1 VRYFVLATDY
11 DGTLAHDGVTDDATI
26 AALERFRAS
35 GGRPILVTGRELPEL
50 RQVFARFDLFDR
62 IVAENGGVMLDP
74 VTRRERILGPPAN
87 ARFVEALRARGVSPL
102 SVGRTIVATV
112 EPHERSALDA
122 IRSLGL
128 ELHVVFN
135 KGAVMMLPSGVN
147 KATGLCAALEDLGLS
162 PHNVAG
168 IGDAENDHAF
178 LDLCELSVA
187 VANSIP
193 SLLDHVDLVTDG
205 ARGAGVQELIDRL
218 LADEPEA
225 ILSPHRHWLS
235 IGKAG
240 DRDVAIEP
248 HGSHVLICG
257 PAGSGK
263 SMLTTTLL
271 EELANARYQFCLV
284 DPEGDYEEF
293 PRGISIGTA
302 QAPPPIEEVISALR
316 RADQNVI
323 VSLAALAEADGPGY
337 FASLV
342 PRLRELGTRT
352 GRPHWLIVDGAHQ
365 VLPPDWPAAAAVA
378 QGRWTSLAFVTLN
391 PQLVAPAALEAIDVF
406 IAIGEVTRATARTL
420 DDRGFVADL
429 KPVPP
434 GFATIWNAASGSEGL
449 LFTMRRPEESHRRSG
464 RAFVER
470 VRQ

>member
-1 VRYFVLATDY
+1 VRYFILATDY

-26 AALERFRAS
+26 SALERFRAS
-35 GGRPILVTGRELPEL
+35 GGRPILVTGRELADL
-50 RQVFARFDLFDR
+50 RQVFTRFDLFER

-74 VTRRERILGPPAN
+74 ATRRERILGPPAN
-87 ARFVEALRARGVSPL
+87 PRFVEALRARGVSPL

-122 IRSLGL
+122 IRQLGL

-135 KGAVMMLPSGVN
+135 KGAVMMLPSGIN

-205 ARGAGVQELIDRL
+205 ARGFGVQQLIDRL

-225 ILSPHRHWLS
+225 ILSPHRHWLT
-235 IGKAG
+235 IGAA
-240 DRDVAIEP
+240 DNRDVTIEP
-248 HGSHVLICG
+248 HGSHLLICG

-271 EELANARYQFCLV
+271 EELAAARYQFCLI

-293 PRGISIGTA
+293 PRGISIGTSM
-302 QAPPPIEEVISALR
+302 APPPIEEVASALR

-323 VSLAALAEADGPGY
+323 VSLAALSEADRPGY

-342 PRLRELGTRT
+342 PRLRELGTRM

-365 VLPPDWPAAAAVA
+365 VLPTDWPATAAIA
-378 QGRWTSLAFVTLN
+378 QGRWTSLAFVTLH

-406 IAIGEVTRATARTL
+406 IAIGELTRATARTL
-420 DDRGFVADL
+420 EERGFSANPR
-429 KPVPP
+429 PVLP
-434 GFATIWNAASGSEGL
+434 GQATIWNSTSGPDGL
-449 LFTMRRPEESHRRSG
+449 LFGMRRPEESHRRPG
-464 RAFVER
+464 RAYAER
-470 VRQ
+470 MPD

>member
-1 VRYFVLATDY
+1 MRYFILATDY

-35 GGRPILVTGRELPEL
+35 GGRPILVTGRELPDL
-50 RQVFARFDLFDR
+50 RQVFTRFDLFDR

-74 VTRRERILGPPAN
+74 ATRRERVLGPHAN
-87 ARFVEALRARGVSPL
+87 QRFVEALRARGVSPL

-122 IRSLGL
+122 IRQLGL

-135 KGAVMMLPSGVN
+135 KGAVMMLPSGIN

-178 LDLCELSVA
+178 LDVCELSVA
-187 VANSIP
+187 VANAIP
-193 SLLDHVDLVTDG
+193 SLLDHVDIVTDG
-205 ARGAGVQELIDRL
+205 ARGLGVQQLIDRL

-225 ILSPHRHWLS
+225 ILSPHRHWLT
-235 IGKAG
+235 IGAA
-240 DRDVAIEP
+240 DNHEATIEP

-271 EELANARYQFCLV
+271 EELAAARYQFCLI
-284 DPEGDYEEF
+284 DPDGDYEEF
-293 PRGISIGTA
+293 PRGMSIGTSM
-302 QAPPPIEEVISALR
+302 APPPIEEVISALR

-323 VSLAALAEADGPGY
+323 VSLAALSEADRPGY

-342 PRLRELGTRT
+342 PRLGELGTRT

-365 VLPPDWPAAAAVA
+365 VLPSDWPATAAIA
-378 QGRWTSLAFVTLN
+378 QGRWTSLALVTLN
-391 PQLVAPAALEAIDVF
+391 PQLVAPAALEVIDVL
-406 IAIGEVTRATARTL
+406 IAIGELTRTTARTL
-420 DDRGFVADL
+420 EEKGFSAN
-429 KPVPP
+429 PRAVPA
-434 GFATIWNAASGSEGL
+434 GQATIWNSTSGPDGL
-449 LFTMRRPEESHRRSG
+449 LFSMRRPEESHRRPG
-464 RAFVER
+464 RAYAER
-470 VRQ
+470 VRE